1 MVHFHNTTVHRGKQS
16 SPHQLF
22 TGQEA
27 PWNLND
33 FRVFECPVYVLQKR
47 LQDGDH
53 FSKWK
58 ARSWQGV
65 YIGPSS
71 HNASSIPLIYNPSNT
86 HVSPQFYLVYDE
98 GLTMIMDLAPDIH
111 NALLNKLYA
120 KAYWSH
126 FSDSINDS
134 SEQHYFDSFWTK
146 PEVSPKPESEVG
158 NKLIILPFILSYIHN
173 QTCT

>member
-1 MVHFHNTTVHRGKQS
+1 MHRDKQS

-22 TGQEA
+22 PGQEA

-58 ARSWQGV
+58 AQSWQGV

-86 HVSPQFYLVYDE
+86 HVSPQFYVVYDE
-98 GLTMIMDLAPDIH
+98 GFTMIMDLAPDIH
-111 NALLNKLYA
+111 DALLNKLYA

-126 FSDSINDS
+126 FSDFINDS
-134 SEQHYFDSFWTK
+134 SNNTT
-146 PEVSPKPESEVG
+146 
-158 NKLIILPFILSYIHN
+158 LIPFGPSLKYPPN
-173 QTCT
+173 QRAR